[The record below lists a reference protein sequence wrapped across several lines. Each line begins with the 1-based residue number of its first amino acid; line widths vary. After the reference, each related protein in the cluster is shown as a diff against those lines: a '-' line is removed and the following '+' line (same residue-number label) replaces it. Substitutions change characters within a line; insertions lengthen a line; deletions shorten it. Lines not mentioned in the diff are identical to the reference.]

1 MLNYFILIFSF
12 RDYLTHRCKIIINID
27 RIYSCKEHKIQSKL
41 IISMVTSHHFPV
53 RITEKM
59 IRFERNNR
67 ILASGD
73 RGCIIGANYFF
84 HEQQTSQ

>member
-1 MLNYFILIFSF
+1 
-12 RDYLTHRCKIIINID
+12 
-27 RIYSCKEHKIQSKL
+27 
-41 IISMVTSHHFPV
+41 MVTSHHFPV

-73 RGCIIGANYFF
+73 RDCIIGANYFF